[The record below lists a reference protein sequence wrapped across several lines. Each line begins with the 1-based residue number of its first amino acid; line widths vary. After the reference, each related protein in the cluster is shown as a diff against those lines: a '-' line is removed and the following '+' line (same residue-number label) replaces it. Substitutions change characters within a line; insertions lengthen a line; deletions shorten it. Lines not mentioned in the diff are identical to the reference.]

1 MKSSRKFVSAILSL
15 GLIVSGFSGCGSAP
29 SASQAPSGDGS
40 SGASQT
46 SASASAKTVVTYWN
60 GFTGADG
67 EILKQIVSEYNKANK
82 MNVEIKMDIMP
93 WDSLYQKLSTTL
105 PVNQGPDIIA
115 FNTERIGTYAKPGT
129 LAVIDDIYGKDGI
142 DSSKIPQAL
151 NENLKF
157 EGKYYGVPQ
166 NFATLLLYY
175 NKDLFKAAGLDP
187 EKPPK
192 TWDEL
197 ADDAKRLSKTVNG
210 QQQYG
215 FGMATNNTIPMWP
228 IMIWAGGGDFISNGK
243 SVFNSKENI
252 ATVTKWATLIRDDK
266 IAPPSLT
273 GAEIDK
279 LFESQKLAMYF
290 CGPWATGT
298 FDKAH
303 VNYGLAE
310 PPAGPAG
317 QATLG
322 TSVAMV
328 MTKSSQHKDQVY
340 DFFKYWNGADAQVN
354 WCLGMGYPP
363 TRTDLG
369 SDARLQKNP
378 NIAKFSSA
386 SNYTHFYLQQ
396 LTNFDQMIEYNKV
409 CNL

>member
-1 MKSSRKFVSAILSL
+1 MLKSKWISCRGTACIRNFPPHFR
-15 GLIVSGFSGCGSAP
+15 LIR
-29 SASQAPSGDGS
+29 
-40 SGASQT
+40 
-46 SASASAKTVVTYWN
+46 
-60 GFTGADG
+60 
-67 EILKQIVSEYNKANK
+67 
-82 MNVEIKMDIMP
+82 
-93 WDSLYQKLSTTL
+93 
-105 PVNQGPDIIA
+105 PDIIA
-115 FNTERIGTYAKPGT
+115 FNTERIGTYAKPGA
-129 LAVIDDIYGKDGI
+129 LAVIDDIYGKDGL

-151 NENLKF
+151 NGNLKF

-175 NKDLFKAAGLDP
+175 NKDMFKAAGIDP

-197 ADDAKRLSKTVNG
+197 ADYAKKLTKAVNG

-252 ATVTKWATLIRDDK
+252 ATVTKWANLIRNDK

-328 MTKSSQHKDQVY
+328 MTKSSQHKNQVY
-340 DFFKYWNGADAQVN
+340 DFFKYWNGVDAQVN

-363 TRTDLG
+363 TRTDIG
-369 SDARLQKNP
+369 GDTRLKKNP

-396 LTNFDQMIEYNKV
+396 LTNYDQIDNQVIVPTLESILLKGSDVKRTLDSAASQMDSLLTK
-409 CNL
+409 